1 MHIKDFEKSAN
12 IKRISFN
19 SEGTYEETRK
29 ILKKLDKYI
38 ICHNGVDIK
47 SFKVDYDV
55 DLIKKDLNIDTD
67 KKIITYVGNIYKG
80 RGIDENY

>member
-1 MHIKDFEKSAN
+1 MHIKDLKN
-12 IKRISFN
+12 LQILKRISFN

-67 KKIITYVGNIYKG
+67 KN
-80 RGIDENY
+80 NYICWKYL